1 MTIYHSWLQILR
13 LDIMQR
19 KSQVDLIKGVM
30 AIWAMTL
37 IYRVSCLLV
46 IRVIYLDGLIGRLKR
61 VTFALT
67 FLWS

>member
-1 MTIYHSWLQILR
+1 
-13 LDIMQR
+13 MQS

-46 IRVIYLDGLIGRLKR
+46 IHVIYLDGLIGRLKR

-67 FLWS
+67 FL